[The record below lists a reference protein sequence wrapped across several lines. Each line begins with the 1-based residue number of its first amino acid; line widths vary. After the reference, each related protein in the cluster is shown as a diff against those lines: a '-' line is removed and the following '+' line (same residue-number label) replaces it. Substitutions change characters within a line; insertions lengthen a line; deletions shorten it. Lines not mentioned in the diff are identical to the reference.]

1 MMAIVFG
8 KLRAGGIAL
17 VALCLEAGSV
27 LASSGI
33 NISAADIA
41 ALNSSVSGRLFQ
53 GFPVSLPCFTSFNG
67 NPQVADNASCAA
79 VQAGYTTPEFRT
91 PHFGAFMQVR
101 DVSF

>member
-1 MMAIVFG
+1 MTIVFG

-17 VALCLEAGSV
+17 VALCLEAVSV

-33 NISAADIA
+33 NISSANIA

-53 GFPVSLPCFTSFNG
+53 GTPVSLPCFPSFNG
-67 NPQVADNASCAA
+67 IAQAADNVVCTA
-79 VQAGYTTPEFRT
+79 VQAGYTTPEFGT